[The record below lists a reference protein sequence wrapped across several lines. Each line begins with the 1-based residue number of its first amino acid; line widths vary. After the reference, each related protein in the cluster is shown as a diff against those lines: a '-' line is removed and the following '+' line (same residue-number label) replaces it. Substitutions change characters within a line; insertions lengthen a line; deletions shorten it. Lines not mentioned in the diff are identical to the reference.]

1 MFRPNVKSKWIVLL
15 LLLLWLPL
23 AAEPA
28 SFEPGGSGKLNTNV
42 RVLLAG
48 DSLMEALGP
57 QLKEALSGYAGF
69 EFFPI
74 GKRSTGLCR
83 PDFYNWPEVL
93 EKNLQEHRPHI
104 VVMWIG
110 TNDNQGIYGMKGLGE
125 ATSPEWMKA
134 YYTKVQEIV
143 NLCRKY
149 NATIMFMSPPVM
161 QEAKFNEELRRIS
174 SVIEYACKQHNLL
187 FLNTRPVLA
196 DSKGAYLQSGQLKD
210 GRVVELR
217 TRDTVH
223 ITNEGNKLIMSGVCS
238 RLYWLIYHRMPTR
251 NGFAAPSAGS
261 GLKYRRTGSVPQT
274 GSGSING
281 EGRAVVPTSR
291 GRR

>member
-57 QLKEALSGYAGF
+57 QLKEALSGYAGL

-104 VVMWIG
+104 VIMWIG

-125 ATSPEWMKA
+125 VTSDTWKKA
-134 YYTKVQEIV
+134 YYYKVQEIV

-149 NATIMFMSPPVM
+149 NARIMFMSPPVM
-161 QEAKFNEELRRIS
+161 QEAKFDEELRHIS
-174 SVIEYACKQHNLL
+174 VVIKHCCEKNKLN
-187 FLNTRPVLA
+187 FMNTRPVLA
-196 DSKGAYLQSGQLKD
+196 DTSGKYQQSCQLED
-210 GRVVELR
+210 GRTVEIR

-223 ITNEGNKLIMSGVCS
+223 ITSEGNKLIMKGVNAY
-238 RLYWLIYHRMPTR
+238 LYWLIYHRMPTR
-251 NGFAAPSAGS
+251 NGVAVPSTGS
-261 GLKYRRTGSVPQT
+261 GLKYRQTGSVPQT

-281 EGRAVVPTSR
+281 AGRVVVPTSR